1 MERVLAGLE
10 PERVFYYFE
19 EISRIP
25 RCSGD
30 EKRISDYL
38 VEFGKK
44 NNLTTIQD
52 EALNVII
59 KKEGTK
65 GYENTPTVVL
75 QGHMDMV
82 CEKEANV
89 DHDFSK
95 DPIKLRVNGDSL
107 EATGTT
113 LGADNGIAVAMCLA
127 ILESKSLQHPP
138 LEVLVTTSEETGMN
152 GAQELNPQNID
163 GRILINID
171 SEEEGQLLVSCAGGG
186 RNRIRIPIEW
196 ENIDKNMISY
206 KIELQGL
213 NGGHSGIEINKQRGN
228 ANKLMGRVLYE
239 LSSNM
244 NYKIYSINGGSK
256 TNAIPRSAEA
266 LVVLDK
272 GEESQLMDSVLRIQN
287 QLKNEYRVTDP
298 DVSISV
304 EKGEGT
310 VEKVFSSNTLKK
322 IIATLMLIPNGVQ
335 SMSKDIEGLV
345 ESSNNIGVVT
355 TMEDEITFESAVRSS
370 VGSIKKNILNQ
381 MDILA
386 EILGVKSEGYSAYP
400 EWQYDPN
407 SYIRTVFQKVY
418 KEKYG
423 VEPEI
428 TAIHAGLECGLFK
441 EKFND
446 MDMVSFGP
454 NMHGVH
460 TTSENL
466 SIASTKRTWELLVDV
481 LKEIK

>member
-1 MERVLAGLE
+1 MERVLADLE

-65 GYENTPTVVL
+65 GYENAPAVVL

-82 CEKEANV
+82 CEKEPNV

-95 DPIKLRVNGDSL
+95 DPIKLRVNGDRL
-107 EATGTT
+107 EAIGTT
-113 LGADNGIAVAMCLA
+113 LGTDNGIAVAMCLA

-138 LEVLVTTSEETGMN
+138 LEVLVTTSEETGMT
-152 GAQELNPQNID
+152 GAKKLNPQNID

-186 RNRIRIPIEW
+186 RNRIIIPIEW
-196 ENIDKNMISY
+196 ENINNNMIPY

-228 ANKLMGRVLYE
+228 ANKLIGRVLYE
-239 LSSNM
+239 LFSSI
-244 NYKIYSINGGSK
+244 NYKLYSINGGSK

-266 LVVLDK
+266 FVVLDK
-272 GEESQLMDSVLRIQN
+272 GEESKLMDSVLHIQN

-298 DVSISV
+298 DIRISV
-304 EKGEGT
+304 EKGTGT

-386 EILGVKSEGYSAYP
+386 GILGVKSEGYSAYP

-446 MDMVSFGP
+446 IDMISFGP

-460 TTSENL
+460 TTAESL
-466 SIASTKRTWELLVDV
+466 SIASTKRTWELLIDV